1 METTKTENKEV
12 SGAAEEKKAP
22 EKKYRIRANVPPR
35 PMGAAADGTQAHFPG
50 HGGAGIYFP
59 TGKSTWVVTEKQLR
73 RLQELDKPI
82 DAKGRPQ
89 FQYMTFELLGEA
101 KADEPL
107 GRTADPDDAAK
118 AEAKDA
124 AKPPPPPV
132 YEGYGKK
139 K

>member
-1 METTKTENKEV
+1 METKTENKEV
-12 SGAAEEKKAP
+12 SAAP

-59 TGKSTWVVTEKQLR
+59 TGKSTWVITEKQLR
-73 RLQELDKPI
+73 RLEELDKPV

-89 FQYMTFELLGEA
+89 FQFMTFEVLGEA
-101 KADEPL
+101 KADEAL
-107 GRTADPDDAAK
+107 GRVADADDAAK
-118 AEAKDA
+118 AAAKDA
-124 AKPPPPPV
+124 SKSSPPPA
-132 YEGYGKK
+132 YEGFGKK